1 MRFLDCFAGIGGF
14 RMGLEMAGHECVG
27 HVEMDKYCNQAYNA
41 IYKPKGD
48 EFFGEDITKV
58 DTRELPDFDILCGG
72 FPCQAFSVA
81 GKRRGFEDT
90 RGTLIFELLRIAKE
104 KRPPYLLFENV
115 RGLLSHDKGRTF
127 GAILMAL
134 DEIGYDVQWQLLNSK
149 HFGVPQNRE
158 RVYIVGY
165 LRRGSR
171 RPILPLRQNDRLSV
185 KTDESNSTQ
194 PQTEYYSTTIRT
206 KCGSRADDTYITEP
220 KLKQI
225 IGGAQGCRV
234 YDSSGIS
241 CTLSSQGGGMGAK
254 TGLYVVPV
262 LTPDRPNK
270 RQNGRR
276 FKTDGEPMFTL
287 TAQDRHGVVIYQRK
301 RGNNSGG
308 VKEIAP
314 TLTKNSY
321 EHNNLLIQ
329 GFRIRKLTPRECW
342 RLQGFPDWAFDSA
355 KDTKLSDTQL
365 YKQAGNAVTVNVIC
379 EIGKELEI

>member
-1 MRFLDCFAGIGGF
+1 
-14 RMGLEMAGHECVG
+14 MGLELAGHRCVG
-27 HVEMDKYCNQAYNA
+27 HIETDKYCNQAYNA
-41 IYKPKGD
+41 IYKPRGD
-48 EFFGEDITKV
+48 EFFGEDITEV
-58 DTRELPDFDILCGG
+58 DTRKLPKFDILCGG

-127 GAILMAL
+127 GTILMAL
-134 DEIGYDVQWQLLNSK
+134 DEIGYDVQWQVLNSK

-158 RVYIVGY
+158 RVYIIGY
-165 LRRGSR
+165 LRGGSR
-171 RPILPLRQNDRLSV
+171 RPILPIRQNDRLSI
-185 KTDESNSTQ
+185 KTNDSNGTQ
-194 PQTEYYSTTIRT
+194 PQTAYSTTIRT
-206 KCGSRADDTYITEP
+206 KCGSRADDTYIAEP
-220 KLKQI
+220 RLKQI
-225 IGGAQGCRV
+225 IGGSQGCRV

-254 TGLYVVPV
+254 TGLCVVPV
-262 LTPDRPNK
+262 LTPDRLNK

-287 TAQDRHGVVIYQRK
+287 TAQDRHGVAIYQRK

-321 EHNNLLIQ
+321 EHNNLLLQ
-329 GFRIRKLTPRECW
+329 GFRIRKPTPKECW
-342 RLQGFPDWAFDSA
+342 RLQGFPDWAFDRA

-365 YKQAGNAVTVNVIC
+365 YKQAGNAVTVNVIY
-379 EIGKELEI
+379 EIGKRFKL

>member
-194 PQTEYYSTTIRT
+194 PQTEYYSTIIRT
-206 KCGSRADDTYITEP
+206 KCGSRADDTYIAEP

-342 RLQGFPDWAFDSA
+342 RLQGFPDWVFDSA

>member
-14 RMGLEMAGHECVG
+14 RTGLELAGHKCVG
-27 HVEMDKYCNQAYNA
+27 HIEMDKYCNQAYNA

-206 KCGSRADDTYITEP
+206 KCGSRADDTYIAEP

>member
-14 RMGLEMAGHECVG
+14 RTGLELAGHKCVG
-27 HVEMDKYCNQAYNA
+27 HIEMDKYCNQAYNA
-41 IYKPKGD
+41 IYHPKGD

-58 DTRELPDFDILCGG
+58 DARELPDFDILCGG

-115 RGLLSHDKGRTF
+115 RGLLNHDKGRTF
-127 GAILMAL
+127 RTILMAL
-134 DEIGYDVQWQLLNSK
+134 DEIGYDVQWQVLNSK
-149 HFGVPQNRE
+149 HFGVPQKRE
-158 RVYIVGY
+158 RVYIIGY
-165 LRRGSR
+165 LRGGSR

-185 KTDESNSTQ
+185 KTNESNGTQ
-194 PQTEYYSTTIRT
+194 SQTAYSTTIRT
-206 KCGSRADDTYITEP
+206 KCGSRADDTYIAEP

-225 IGGAQGCRV
+225 IV
-234 YDSSGIS
+234 
-241 CTLSSQGGGMGAK
+241 
-254 TGLYVVPV
+254 
-262 LTPDRPNK
+262 
-270 RQNGRR
+270 
-276 FKTDGEPMFTL
+276 
-287 TAQDRHGVVIYQRK
+287 
-301 RGNNSGG
+301 G

>member
-1 MRFLDCFAGIGGF
+1 MKFLDCFAGIGGF
-14 RMGLEMAGHECVG
+14 RMGLELAGHKCVG
-27 HVEMDKYCNQAYNA
+27 HIETDKYCNQAYNA

-48 EFFGEDITKV
+48 EFFGEDITEV
-58 DTRELPDFDILCGG
+58 DTRKLPDFDILCGG

-81 GKRRGFEDT
+81 GKRGGFEDT

-115 RGLLSHDKGRTF
+115 RGLLSHDKGHTF
-127 GAILMAL
+127 KTILIAL
-134 DEIGYDVQWQLLNSK
+134 DEIGYDVQWQVLNSK

-165 LRRGSR
+165 LRGRSR
-171 RPILPLRQNDRLSV
+171 RPILPIRQNDKLSV
-185 KTDESNSTQ
+185 KTDESNGTQ
-194 PQTEYYSTTIRT
+194 SQTAYSTTIKT
-206 KCGSRADDTYITEP
+206 KCGSRADDTYIAEP
-220 KLKQI
+220 RLKQI
-225 IGGAQGCRV
+225 IGGAQGCSV

-254 TGLYVVPV
+254 TGLYAVPV
-262 LTPDRPNK
+262 LTPDRVNK

-276 FKTDGEPMFTL
+276 FKSDGEPMFTL
-287 TAQDRHGVVIYQRK
+287 TAQDRHGVAIYQRK

-329 GFRIRKLTPRECW
+329 GFRIRKLTPKECW
-342 RLQGFPDWAFDSA
+342 RLQGFPDWAFDRA

-365 YKQAGNAVTVNVIC
+365 YKQAGNAVTVNVIY
-379 EIGKELEI
+379 EIGKRFKL

>member
-1 MRFLDCFAGIGGF
+1 MKFLDCFAGIGGF
-14 RMGLEMAGHECVG
+14 RMGLELAGHRCVG
-27 HVEMDKYCNQAYNA
+27 RIETDKYCNQAYNA
-41 IYKPKGD
+41 IYKPRGD
-48 EFFGEDITKV
+48 EFFGEDITEV
-58 DTRELPDFDILCGG
+58 DTRKLPKFDILCGG

-115 RGLLSHDKGRTF
+115 RGLLNHDKGRTF
-127 GAILMAL
+127 GTILMAL
-134 DEIGYDVQWQLLNSK
+134 DEIGYDVQWQVLNSK

-194 PQTEYYSTTIRT
+194 SQTAYSTTIRT
-206 KCGSRADDTYITEP
+206 KCGSRADDTYIAEP
-220 KLKQI
+220 KLKHI
-225 IGGAQGCRV
+225 IG
-234 YDSSGIS
+234 
-241 CTLSSQGGGMGAK
+241 
-254 TGLYVVPV
+254 VP
-262 LTPDRPNK
+262 
-270 RQNGRR
+270 
-276 FKTDGEPMFTL
+276 
-287 TAQDRHGVVIYQRK
+287 QDRHGVAIYQRK
-301 RGNNSGG
+301 RGNNLGG

-321 EHNNLLIQ
+321 EHNNLLLL

-342 RLQGFPDWAFDSA
+342 RLQGFPNWAFDRV

-365 YKQAGNAVTVNVIC
+365 YKQAGNAVTVNVIYK
-379 EIGKELEI
+379 IGKGFEI